1 MKNKFLFLSI
11 AFILVAQFITDQLSA
26 QITSQAY
33 SEWVKVDSYKG
44 STTSAAF
51 KYMIHI
57 GKKEIEYE
65 DWSMQVRANPVI
77 SNSEGKTIDPSR
89 ISIQLRNVKGGPKLK
104 DFDAI
109 TKPIPLSFSDQY
121 IIKKSDE
128 DLEAEDDYYQ
138 QWVFEFDIIVAG
150 GDYLEDIKSWKQYLM
165 NLTFSLK
172 DKSGRMITE
181 ASASVQMQIYPADM
195 PPSGPTYG
203 IEVNSNARNGLLN
216 LKSVTDYVNG
226 VEQVYENGL
235 SITSKTDYQVQ
246 VRSLSSNFEADH
258 NMTLPIST
266 VSLQIQDPKKSGVGG
281 TITLSEN
288 TQTVFSASN
297 PGNGK
302 KPRDFNLRYFTKA
315 NDERLINAK
324 PASYQTTLMFTLV
337 PQ

>member
-1 MKNKFLFLSI
+1 
-11 AFILVAQFITDQLSA
+11 
-26 QITSQAY
+26 
-33 SEWVKVDSYKG
+33 
-44 STTSAAF
+44 
-51 KYMIHI
+51 
-57 GKKEIEYE
+57 
-65 DWSMQVRANPVI
+65 
-77 SNSEGKTIDPSR
+77 
-89 ISIQLRNVKGGPKLK
+89 
-104 DFDAI
+104 
-109 TKPIPLSFSDQY
+109 
-121 IIKKSDE
+121 
-128 DLEAEDDYYQ
+128 
-138 QWVFEFDIIVAG
+138 
-150 GDYLEDIKSWKQYLM
+150 
-165 NLTFSLK
+165 
-172 DKSGRMITE
+172 MITE